1 MGTSTLPKCLHYKL
15 SILNSHM
22 VSRVIALFILF
33 GLIVAISWHYYAS
46 AKTCFTMF
54 YTLVVF
60 AFRYEYVIVKLEEEQ
75 EKQGK

>member
-1 MGTSTLPKCLHYKL
+1 
-15 SILNSHM
+15 M

-46 AKTCFTMF
+46 AETRSTMF

-75 EKQGK
+75 GKQRTIES